1 MERSPSV
8 EMQEYQKTKQ
18 QDQKTKQQDQKTKKH
33 DQKTHERANDANE
46 MKSGTL
52 VELHSLQSAKQH
64 NGKTGTLLNYNKE
77 SERWEVKLA
86 SGVVKVKNAN
96 LSPVTVN
103 GGGDDGIDERDDA
116 PPLWYD
122 ENLDEEFLDSW
133 IFDPTFSEFLQAVDE
148 SDVTATIYI

>member
-1 MERSPSV
+1 M

-18 QDQKTKQQDQKTKKH
+18 QDQKTKQH

-46 MKSGTL
+46 LKSGTL

-77 SERWEVKLA
+77 SERWEVKLD
-86 SGVVKVKNAN
+86 SGVVKEKNAN
-96 LSPVTVN
+96 LSPVTVH

-116 PPLWYD
+116 PPLRYD

-133 IFDPTFSEFLQAVDE
+133 IFDPTFSEFLQSVYE
-148 SDVTATIYI
+148 SDVDIRLEDAY